1 MEFVGEYLKSI
12 RIERNCT
19 IEKLSKELRI
29 NQSLIKSIE
38 IDDFPEYLESVYLI
52 GHIRSYANFFD
63 LDADDLIE
71 TFKIQTSY
79 NKLDENK
86 TIPKPIKTINLFSF
100 TKTFYFAS
108 ISIISISFYL
118 MFIRPNNLDLEYAMT
133 PNLPENLQS
142 SLEEIEMN
150 LSLSDE
156 KNKNSK
162 SFFSNNDEMIKKLEY
177 AMTPNLPENLQSSL
191 EEIEMNLSLS
201 EEKNKNSKSFFSN
214 NDEMIKKFEEGYG
227 FANSSSVLA
236 SNSKDFFLNDADDKI
251 TLHFLNP
258 TWIQLRDI
266 DDKIIISKLMNE
278 GEEYS
283 YNLLDNLNLTAGN
296 AGNII
301 VSLNGIVKG
310 KVGKVGD
317 VIESFIIDKNFKN

>member
-12 RIERNCT
+12 RIERKCT
-19 IEKLSKELRI
+19 IEELSKELKL

-38 IDDFPEYLESVYLI
+38 IDDFPEYVESVYLI

-71 TFKIQTSY
+71 TFKIQIAY
-79 NKLDENK
+79 NKLDEKK
-86 TIPKPIKTINLFSF
+86 TISKPIKIINLFSF
-100 TKTFYFAS
+100 KKTFYFAS
-108 ISIISISFYL
+108 ISIISISFYF
-118 MFIRPNNLDLEYAMT
+118 MFIQPNNLDLEYAMT
-133 PNLPENLQS
+133 PDLPENLQS

-150 LSLSDE
+150 LSLS
-156 KNKNSK
+156 K
-162 SFFSNNDEMIKKLEY
+162 
-177 AMTPNLPENLQSSL
+177 
-191 EEIEMNLSLS
+191 
-201 EEKNKNSKSFFSN
+201 EKNKNSKSFFSN

-236 SNSKDFFLNDADDKI
+236 SNSKDFFLKDTDDKI
-251 TLHFLNP
+251 TLYFLNP

-266 DDKIIISKLMNE
+266 DDKIVISKLMNE
-278 GEEYS
+278 GDEYS

-310 KVGKVGD
+310 KIGKVGD

>member
-1 MEFVGEYLKSI
+1 MEFVGEYLKNI
-12 RIERNCT
+12 RIENNWT
-19 IEKLSKELRI
+19 IEELSQELRI
-29 NQSLIKSIE
+29 NQSLIKNIE
-38 IDDFPEYLESVYLI
+38 TDVFPEYLQSVYLI

-63 LDADDLIE
+63 LDANDLIE
-71 TFKIQTSY
+71 TFKIQISY
-79 NKLDENK
+79 NNLDEKK
-86 TIPKPIKTINLFSF
+86 TISKPIKTINLFSF

-150 LSLSDE
+150 LSLSE
-156 KNKNSK
+156 NNNKS
-162 SFFSNNDEMIKKLEY
+162 
-177 AMTPNLPENLQSSL
+177 
-191 EEIEMNLSLS
+191 
-201 EEKNKNSKSFFSN
+201 SKSFFSN

-236 SNSKDFFLNDADDKI
+236 SNSKDFFLKNTDDKI
-251 TLHFLNP
+251 TLYFLNP

-278 GEEYS
+278 GDEYS
-283 YNLLDNLNLTAGN
+283 YNFLDNLNLTAGN
-296 AGNII
+296 AGNIV

-310 KVGKVGD
+310 KIGKVGD
-317 VIESFIIDKNFKN
+317 VIESFVIDKNFKN

>member
-1 MEFVGEYLKSI
+1 
-12 RIERNCT
+12 
-19 IEKLSKELRI
+19 
-29 NQSLIKSIE
+29 
-38 IDDFPEYLESVYLI
+38 
-52 GHIRSYANFFD
+52 
-63 LDADDLIE
+63 
-71 TFKIQTSY
+71 
-79 NKLDENK
+79 
-86 TIPKPIKTINLFSF
+86 
-100 TKTFYFAS
+100 
-108 ISIISISFYL
+108 

-150 LSLSDE
+150 LSLSEE
-156 KNKNSK
+156 KNKDSK
-162 SFFSNNDEMIKKLEY
+162 NFFSNN
-177 AMTPNLPENLQSSL
+177 A
-191 EEIEMNLSLS
+191 
-201 EEKNKNSKSFFSN
+201 
-214 NDEMIKKFEEGYG
+214 EMIKKFEEGYG

-236 SNSKDFFLNDADDKI
+236 SNSKDFFLKDTDDKI

-266 DDKIIISKLMNE
+266 DDKIVISKLMNE
-278 GEEYS
+278 GDEYS

-310 KVGKVGD
+310 KIGKVGD

>member
-1 MEFVGEYLKSI
+1 
-12 RIERNCT
+12 
-19 IEKLSKELRI
+19 
-29 NQSLIKSIE
+29 
-38 IDDFPEYLESVYLI
+38 
-52 GHIRSYANFFD
+52 
-63 LDADDLIE
+63 
-71 TFKIQTSY
+71 
-79 NKLDENK
+79 
-86 TIPKPIKTINLFSF
+86 
-100 TKTFYFAS
+100 
-108 ISIISISFYL
+108 

-150 LSLSDE
+150 LSLSEE
-156 KNKNSK
+156 KNKDSK
-162 SFFSNNDEMIKKLEY
+162 NFFSNN
-177 AMTPNLPENLQSSL
+177 A
-191 EEIEMNLSLS
+191 
-201 EEKNKNSKSFFSN
+201 
-214 NDEMIKKFEEGYG
+214 EMIKKFEEGYG

-236 SNSKDFFLNDADDKI
+236 SNSKDFFLKDADDKI

-266 DDKIIISKLMNE
+266 NDKIVISKLMNE

>member
-12 RIERNCT
+12 RIERNFT
-19 IEKLSKELRI
+19 IEELSKELRI

-86 TIPKPIKTINLFSF
+86 TISKPIKIINLFSF

-133 PNLPENLQS
+133 PDLPENLQS

-150 LSLSDE
+150 LSLS
-156 KNKNSK
+156 K
-162 SFFSNNDEMIKKLEY
+162 
-177 AMTPNLPENLQSSL
+177 
-191 EEIEMNLSLS
+191 
-201 EEKNKNSKSFFSN
+201 EKNKNSKSFFSN

-236 SNSKDFFLNDADDKI
+236 SNSKDFFLKDTDDKI

-266 DDKIIISKLMNE
+266 DDKIVISKLMNE
-278 GEEYS
+278 GDEYS

-310 KVGKVGD
+310 KIGKVGD

>member
-19 IEKLSKELRI
+19 IEELSKELKI
-29 NQSLIKSIE
+29 NQLLIKSIE
-38 IDDFPEYLESVYLI
+38 IDDFPDYVQSVFLI

-86 TIPKPIKTINLFSF
+86 TISKPIKIINLFSF

-108 ISIISISFYL
+108 ISIISISFYF
-118 MFIRPNNLDLEYAMT
+118 MFIRPNNFDLEYAMT
-133 PNLPENLQS
+133 PDLPENLQS
-142 SLEEIEMN
+142 SLEKM
-150 LSLSDE
+150 
-156 KNKNSK
+156 
-162 SFFSNNDEMIKKLEY
+162 
-177 AMTPNLPENLQSSL
+177 
-191 EEIEMNLSLS
+191 EMNLSLS
-201 EEKNKNSKSFFSN
+201 EEKNKNLKSFFSN

-236 SNSKDFFLNDADDKI
+236 SNSKDFFLKDADDKI

-266 DDKIIISKLMNE
+266 EDKIVISKLMNE
-278 GEEYS
+278 GDEYS

-317 VIESFIIDKNFKN
+317 VIESFVIDKNFKN

>member
-162 SFFSNNDEMIKKLEY
+162 SFFSNNDEMIKK
-177 AMTPNLPENLQSSL
+177 
-191 EEIEMNLSLS
+191 
-201 EEKNKNSKSFFSN
+201 
-214 NDEMIKKFEEGYG
+214 FEEGYG

>member
-1 MEFVGEYLKSI
+1 MEFVGEYLKNI
-12 RIERNCT
+12 RIENNWT
-19 IEKLSKELRI
+19 IEELSQELRI
-29 NQSLIKSIE
+29 NQSLIKNIE
-38 IDDFPEYLESVYLI
+38 TDVFPEYLQSVYLI

-63 LDADDLIE
+63 LDANDLIE
-71 TFKIQTSY
+71 TFKIQISY
-79 NKLDENK
+79 NKLDEKK
-86 TIPKPIKTINLFSF
+86 TISKPIKTINLFSF

-150 LSLSDE
+150 LSLSE
-156 KNKNSK
+156 NNNKS
-162 SFFSNNDEMIKKLEY
+162 
-177 AMTPNLPENLQSSL
+177 
-191 EEIEMNLSLS
+191 
-201 EEKNKNSKSFFSN
+201 SKSFFSN

-236 SNSKDFFLNDADDKI
+236 SNSKDFFLKNTDDKI
-251 TLHFLNP
+251 TLYFLNP

-278 GEEYS
+278 GDEYS
-283 YNLLDNLNLTAGN
+283 YNFLDNLNLTAGN
-296 AGNII
+296 AGNIV

-310 KVGKVGD
+310 KIGKVGD
-317 VIESFIIDKNFKN
+317 VIESFVIDKNFKN